1 MKNFLLALVALA
13 SILLNINKI
22 TSLLVLALLC
32 FLIFLNKKEITTKET
47 IKLILVFLVFFIR
60 TNFIISNNVSILQNS
75 ENVDIKIEI
84 VDNIYINGDHLKTI
98 GSVNGEV
105 VNINYKIKSEKE
117 KNYFRHNFKGGL
129 LQTKA
134 SISDIKEKN
143 NFYSFDY
150 KTYCEKQGI
159 FKNIQIEE
167 ILNIDEKV
175 DGIYK
180 NIKLLRNKAIK
191 NIEENIK
198 FDKQGYFEALIFG
211 EKSNLSRE
219 EKNNFSNL
227 GINHLLAISGLHIA
241 LVVWLIYFIFRRLGL
256 SEQAINKI
264 IFIFLPIYIIL
275 AGASPSVI
283 RAVCML
289 LIYMLC
295 IKKNMSS
302 INSLLLSFVIML
314 LYNPL
319 YLYNLGFQFSFFIT
333 FCLIMSS
340 DFINNSKSNIGK
352 IFKISLV
359 SGLASLPILIY
370 NFYVFSYISI
380 FSNLLFVP
388 YFTLI
393 VFPLVIISYLISLIS
408 LDLFNGLCVPLLN
421 IVFYINDKLEEVFTK
436 LLFIIKV
443 GHINNYTAYIILIFV
458 ILILIYLNKYKYKTF
473 ILLTTILICFLLLI
487 PKFNNFNRIEN
498 LKIANRDVAFIKN
511 NNISFLINSSANQRN
526 FYSDFRKKREDYDI
540 MNEYNLLFNY
550 EAIYSV
556 DFLILSKDKK
566 ADIGF
571 AKNLLAKKLIKK
583 LLVTQQIE
591 DKESVKEIIDLAI
604 FLDIKVEILKNNKVY
619 NIDGLILENFD
630 ENFNFKIM

>member
-511 NNISFLINSSANQRN
+511 NNISFLINSSANQQN